1 MHINQFTLWSQ
12 SMKCLRTWSM
22 IKHGRSYVKVH
33 PCSVMLE
40 SSEFQ
45 GKQSENY
52 KEIDTSEET
61 KSKQN
66 NFEMNNSDQ
75 SDENV
80 KQQQIT

>member
-1 MHINQFTLWSQ
+1 MGVENQTV
-12 SMKCLRTWSM
+12 M
-22 IKHGRSYVKVH
+22 IKHGGSYVKVH

-40 SSEFQ
+40 NSEFQ

-75 SDENV
+75 SYENDMLNNNKSV
-80 KQQQIT
+80 